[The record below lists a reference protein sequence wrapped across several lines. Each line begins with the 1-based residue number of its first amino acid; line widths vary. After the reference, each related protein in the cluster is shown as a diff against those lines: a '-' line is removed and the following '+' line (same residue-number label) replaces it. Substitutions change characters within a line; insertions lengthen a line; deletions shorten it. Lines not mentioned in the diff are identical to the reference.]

1 MSQNSMPQNKKSKY
15 HHVNPDSWSFKLF
28 LIYDIFMVFIIVFNL
43 FCLCMNFF
51 LMSNLGSWFFNSIH
65 LPDVLTF
72 YREHLHPW
80 VITTEAWFII
90 FLIVELLVR
99 WAIAIINKHHQRW
112 FFFPF
117 IHWYEILAIVPHL
130 RFLRLFRA
138 GVIAY
143 RLYEMGYQIVPSAW
157 QKKALFYYRVVMEE
171 LSDRVV
177 LTVLDGVK
185 HELNT
190 STTHKDLI
198 SNLVQHHREMFTQ
211 VLAEI
216 LQENLSKEL
225 RTERELIAKNVGQ
238 IVSQAI
244 EDTPELTQLLR
255 LVPIVG
261 SRIEQQIQSIGQR
274 LGENIT
280 QGLISP
286 LAYPNTSTAQKPNL
300 YLDISQRVSRIEI
313 ENNAQ
318 LDELVRSAV
327 FESLEAIRKQV
338 KVKQWQQ
345 IMQEQDQATE

>member
-1 MSQNSMPQNKKSKY
+1 MTQKEPVKKSKY
-15 HHVNPDSWSFKLF
+15 HLVDPTSLSFKLF
-28 LIYDIFMVFIIVFNL
+28 LAYDIFMVFIIIFNL
-43 FCLCMNFF
+43 FCLGMNFF
-51 LMSNLGSWFFNSIH
+51 LMSSIGSWFFDSIH
-65 LPDVLTF
+65 LPAVLEF

-80 VITTEAWFII
+80 VIITEAWFIV
-90 FLIVELLVR
+90 FLIAELLIR
-99 WAIAIINKHHQRW
+99 WGIAIVQRHHQRW

-117 IHWYEILAIVPHL
+117 IHWYEILAIIPHL

-138 GVIAY
+138 GIIAY
-143 RLYEMGYQIVPSAW
+143 RLYEMGFQIFPKSW
-157 QKKALFYYRVVMEE
+157 QYKGLFYYRVIMEE

-177 LTVLDGVK
+177 ITVLDGLK

-198 SNLVQHHREMFTQ
+198 SNIVQHHREMFSK
-211 VLAEI
+211 VLSEI
-216 LQENLSKEL
+216 LQENLSREL
-225 RTERELIAKNVGQ
+225 RADRERIAKNVGQ
-238 IVSQAI
+238 IVNQAI

-255 LVPIVG
+255 LIPLVG
-261 SRIEQQIQSIGQR
+261 GRIEQQIQSIGQR

-280 QGLISP
+280 HGLIDP
-286 LAYPNTSTAQKPNL
+286 MAEPNKSSISQPNL
-300 YLDISQRVSRIEI
+300 YEDIAQRISRVEI

-345 IMQEQDQATE
+345 ALKEQQQDKE

>member
-1 MSQNSMPQNKKSKY
+1 MPQKDSVKPSKY
-15 HHVNPDSWSFKLF
+15 HHLDPNSLYFKLF
-28 LIYDIFMVFIIVFNL
+28 LAYDIFMVFIIIFNL
-43 FCLCMNFF
+43 FCLGMNLF
-51 LMSNLGSWFFNSIH
+51 LMSNIGEWFFNSIH
-65 LPDVLTF
+65 LSNVLGF
-72 YREHLHPW
+72 YREYLHPW

-90 FLIVELLVR
+90 FLIAELSIR
-99 WAIAIINKHHQRW
+99 WIIAIVQKHHQRW

-117 IHWYEILAIVPHL
+117 IHWYEIAAIIPYF

-138 GVIAY
+138 GIIAY
-143 RLYEMGYQIVPSAW
+143 RLYEMGYQIFPKSW
-157 QKKALFYYRVVMEE
+157 QNKALFYYRVVMEE

-177 LTVLDGVK
+177 ITVLDGLK

-198 SNLVQHHREMFTQ
+198 SNVIQHHRELFSQ

-225 RTERELIAKNVGQ
+225 RAERERIAGSVGQ
-238 IVSQAI
+238 IVNQAI

-255 LVPIVG
+255 LIPLVG
-261 SRIEQQIQSIGQR
+261 GRIEQQIQSIGQR

-280 QGLISP
+280 HGLIDP
-286 LAYPNTSTAQKPNL
+286 LAYPAASTHKNPNL
-300 YLDISQRVSRIEI
+300 YAGIAARISQIEI
-313 ENNAQ
+313 EKNEK

-327 FESLEAIRKQV
+327 FESLEAVRKQV

-345 IMQEQDQATE
+345 IMQQQDQAKE

>member
-1 MSQNSMPQNKKSKY
+1 MTQNTQPQNKKSKY
-15 HHVNPDSWSFKLF
+15 HKVNPNSWSFKLF
-28 LIYDIFMVFIIVFNL
+28 LVYDTFMVFIIVFNL

-65 LPDVLTF
+65 LPDVLSF

-90 FLIVELLVR
+90 FLIVELVVR
-99 WAIAIINKHHQRW
+99 WAYAIINKHHQRW

-117 IHWYEILAIVPHL
+117 IHWYEILAIIPHL

-143 RLYEMGYQIVPSAW
+143 RLYEMGYQIIPSSI
-157 QKKALFYYRVVMEE
+157 QKKALFYYRVIMEE

-177 LTVLDGVK
+177 LTVLDGIK

-198 SNLVQHHREMFTQ
+198 SNVVQHHRDLFTQ

-216 LQENLSKEL
+216 LQENLTKEL
-225 RTERELIAKNVGQ
+225 RAERELIAKNVGQ

-280 QGLISP
+280 EGLIAP
-286 LAYPNTSTAQKPNL
+286 LAYPNQSTQNKPNF
-300 YLDISQRVSRIEI
+300 YLDISNRITRIEI
-313 ENNAQ
+313 ENNEK